1 MRMCGRWCLSGVSR
15 VGAIELPYHSLIH
28 CSNWLYVKEVAAK
41 RGVSCDA
48 VRRWIQR
55 GLLRA
60 FKFPGR
66 SNRRRRV
73 YNCFRIS
80 EGELDRFTRANMTS

>member
-1 MRMCGRWCLSGVSR
+1 MDSNEKWLS
-15 VGAIELPYHSLIH
+15 
-28 CSNWLYVKEVAAK
+28 VKEVAAK

-55 GLLRA
+55 GLLSA

-73 YNCFRIS
+73 YDCFRVAES
-80 EGELDRFTRANMTS
+80 ELDRFTRANMTS

>member
-1 MRMCGRWCLSGVSR
+1 MDS
-15 VGAIELPYHSLIH
+15 IEKWYS
-28 CSNWLYVKEVAAK
+28 VKEVAAQ
-41 RGVSCDA
+41 RGVSCDT

-55 GLLRA
+55 GFVRA

-66 SNRRRRV
+66 SNKRRRV
-73 YNCFRIS
+73 YDCFRIS